1 MLGKILFLVACFI
14 FMDGFLY
21 TILGCFLANGTL
33 KRGKTENSAINIK
46 SGTKWLFRVISAC
59 FTYIL
64 GYLVL

>member
-1 MLGKILFLVACFI
+1 MIGKILFLVACFI
-14 FMDGFLY
+14 FMDGLLY

-33 KRGKTENSAINIK
+33 KGEKTGNNTINVN
-46 SGTKWLFRVISAC
+46 SGTRWLFRIISVC

>member
-1 MLGKILFLVACFI
+1 MIGKILFLVACFI
-14 FMDGFLY
+14 FMDGLLY

-33 KRGKTENSAINIK
+33 KGGKNPINIK
-46 SGTKWLFRVISAC
+46 SGTRWLFRIISVC

>member
-1 MLGKILFLVACFI
+1 MIGKILFLVACFI
-14 FMDGFLY
+14 FMDGLLY

-33 KRGKTENSAINIK
+33 KGGKTGNPINIK
-46 SGTKWLFRVISAC
+46 SGTRWLFRIISIC

>member
-14 FMDGFLY
+14 FMDGLLY

-33 KRGKTENSAINIK
+33 KRKGNDTINIE
-46 SGTKWLFRVISAC
+46 SGTRWLFRIISVC